1 MKEPKIRFKGFKGEW
16 ENTPFSETFDSLK
29 NNSLSRAELSDS
41 GEVMNIHYGDVLIK
55 YGECV
60 DVIKEVETF
69 VKDEEVAKKLHQSCA
84 IKNGDVIFADA
95 AEDNTVGKCSEV
107 IANENDAIVS
117 GLHTIAC
124 RPKKDFAPMYL
135 GYYLNSNA
143 YHDQLLPHIQG
154 TKISSI
160 SKKAIS
166 QTHINSPLEKDEQQ
180 SIASYFQHLDSLIQS
195 TTKKIES
202 LKQVKAASLQSMF
215 PQEGETTPRV
225 RFKGFEGEWEK
236 KTLGDC
242 LTINNERNQS
252 NVYGIND
259 VLSVSDEVGVV
270 NQIKLL
276 GRSYAGKSVVNYRV
290 LKTNQIVYTKSPL
303 KSKPYGIIKVNKGDI
318 GIVSVLYAVYDA
330 NENVYPDY
338 IHYYFEPIHR
348 INNYLLPLINKG
360 AKNTMNISDEMALT
374 GNIWIPSLEEQ
385 KKIADFLQALD
396 SQITLQ
402 TLRLEKLKQI
412 KAACLDNMF
421 V

>member
-1 MKEPKIRFKGFKGEW
+1 MKEPKIRFKGF
-16 ENTPFSETFDSLK
+16 
-29 NNSLSRAELSDS
+29 
-41 GEVMNIHYGDVLIK
+41 
-55 YGECV
+55 
-60 DVIKEVETF
+60 
-69 VKDEEVAKKLHQSCA
+69 Q
-84 IKNGDVIFADA
+84 
-95 AEDNTVGKCSEV
+95 
-107 IANENDAIVS
+107 
-117 GLHTIAC
+117 
-124 RPKKDFAPMYL
+124 
-135 GYYLNSNA
+135 
-143 YHDQLLPHIQG
+143 
-154 TKISSI
+154 
-160 SKKAIS
+160 
-166 QTHINSPLEKDEQQ
+166 
-180 SIASYFQHLDSLIQS
+180 
-195 TTKKIES
+195 
-202 LKQVKAASLQSMF
+202 
-215 PQEGETTPRV
+215 
-225 RFKGFEGEWEK
+225 GEWEK

-385 KKIADFLQALD
+385 KKIADYLQALD

-402 TLRLEKLKQI
+402 TQRLEKLKQI

>member
-16 ENTPFSETFDSLK
+16 EIDKIGNFSTSFSGGTPTAGISAYYGGNIPFIRSGEIHEDKTELSLTEK
-29 NNSLSRAELSDS
+29 GYNNSSAKIVEKGTLLYALYGATS
-41 GEVMNIHYGDVLIK
+41 GDVAISKIRGAINQAILAIIPYK
-55 YGECV
+55 S
-60 DVIKEVETF
+60 VETDF
-69 VKDEEVAKKLHQSCA
+69 LADFLLCNKNKIVGELLQGGQGNLSGSLVKDINVTYPCL
-84 IKNGDVIFADA
+84 
-95 AEDNTVGKCSEV
+95 SEQR
-107 IANENDAIVS
+107 A
-117 GLHTIAC
+117 
-124 RPKKDFAPMYL
+124 
-135 GYYLNSNA
+135 
-143 YHDQLLPHIQG
+143 
-154 TKISSI
+154 
-160 SKKAIS
+160 
-166 QTHINSPLEKDEQQ
+166 
-180 SIASYFQHLDSLIQS
+180 IASYFQHLDSLIQS

-202 LKQVKAASLQSMF
+202 LKQVKGASLQSMF
-215 PQEGETTPRV
+215 PLEGETTPRV

-374 GNIWIPSLEEQ
+374 GYIWIPSLEEQ
-385 KKIADFLQALD
+385 NTIANYLKALD
-396 SQITLQ
+396 RQITLHTQ
-402 TLRLEKLKQI
+402 RLEKLKQI
-412 KAACLDNMF
+412 KAACLDKMF

>member
-1 MKEPKIRFKGFKGEW
+1 MKEPKIRFKGFQGEW
-16 ENTPFSETFDSLK
+16 ETHALSEYFKKVCDKNTKMECTIVLTNSAEHGIIPQNDFFDHAIANNKNIGGYYIVSPDDFVYNPRVSVTAPVGPINRSLLDFQGVMSPLYLVFKINAINKDYLNIFYKTNKWHTFMKLEGNCGARFDR
-29 NNSLSRAELSDS
+29 LSISD
-41 GEVMNIHYGDVLIK
+41 DQ
-55 YGECV
+55 
-60 DVIKEVETF
+60 F
-69 VKDEEVAKKLHQSCA
+69 VKMPLTH
-84 IKNGDVIFADA
+84 
-95 AEDNTVGKCSEV
+95 
-107 IANENDAIVS
+107 
-117 GLHTIAC
+117 
-124 RPKKDFAPMYL
+124 PKDH
-135 GYYLNSNA
+135 S
-143 YHDQLLPHIQG
+143 
-154 TKISSI
+154 
-160 SKKAIS
+160 
-166 QTHINSPLEKDEQQ
+166 EQQ
-180 SIASYFQHLDSLIQS
+180 SIASYFQHLDSLIQL

-374 GNIWIPSLEEQ
+374 SKIWIPSLEEQ

>member
-1 MKEPKIRFKGFKGEW
+1 MNEPKIRFKGFRGEW
-16 ENTPFSETFDSLK
+16 EKVQLNSFAKRVTRKNSHLESTLALTIASAHGLVSQIDYFNNLVVGSNISNYYLLKKGEFAYNKSYSNGYPFGSVKRLDKYEQGILSTLYITFCIDDSISSDYLTHYFDTT
-29 NNSLSRAELSDS
+29 LWHRDVAE
-41 GEVMNIHYGDVLIK
+41 N
-55 YGECV
+55 
-60 DVIKEVETF
+60 
-69 VKDEEVAKKLHQSCA
+69 
-84 IKNGDVIFADA
+84 A
-95 AEDNTVGKCSEV
+95 AEGARNHGLLNISAEDFFK
-107 IANENDAIVS
+107 IKIVK
-117 GLHTIAC
+117 
-124 RPKKDFAPMYL
+124 P
-135 GYYLNSNA
+135 
-143 YHDQLLPHIQG
+143 Q
-154 TKISSI
+154 
-160 SKKAIS
+160 SKA
-166 QTHINSPLEKDEQQ
+166 EQRA
-180 SIASYFQHLDSLIQS
+180 IASYFQHLDSLIQS

-252 NVYGIND
+252 NIYGIND

-385 KKIADFLQALD
+385 NTIANYFTTLD
-396 SQITLQ
+396 RQITLQ
-402 TLRLEKLKQI
+402 SQRLEKLKQI
-412 KAACLDNMF
+412 KAACLDKMF

>member
-1 MKEPKIRFKGFKGEW
+1 MNEPKIRFKGFQGEW
-16 ENTPFSETFDSLK
+16 ETHALSEYFKKVCDKNTKMECTIVLTNSAEHGIIPQNDFFDHAIANNKNIGGYYIVSPDDFVYNPRVSVTAPVGPINRSLLDFQGVMSPLYLVFKINAINKDYLNIFYKTNKWHTFMKLEGNCGARFDR
-29 NNSLSRAELSDS
+29 LSISD
-41 GEVMNIHYGDVLIK
+41 DQ
-55 YGECV
+55 
-60 DVIKEVETF
+60 F
-69 VKDEEVAKKLHQSCA
+69 VKMPLTH
-84 IKNGDVIFADA
+84 
-95 AEDNTVGKCSEV
+95 
-107 IANENDAIVS
+107 
-117 GLHTIAC
+117 
-124 RPKKDFAPMYL
+124 PKDH
-135 GYYLNSNA
+135 S
-143 YHDQLLPHIQG
+143 
-154 TKISSI
+154 
-160 SKKAIS
+160 
-166 QTHINSPLEKDEQQ
+166 EQQ
-180 SIASYFQHLDSLIQS
+180 SIASYFQHHDSLIQS

>member
-1 MKEPKIRFKGFKGEW
+1 MKEPNIRFKGFSGEW
-16 ENTPFSETFDSLK
+16 KTSIIGDIATFSKGRGYSKSDLRSEGNPIVLYGRLYTNYSSVIESVDTFASLQNGSVLTKGNEVIIPGSGETPEDIAVASAVEQKGVILGGDLNVLTFDQEKISPAFAAMSITYS
-29 NNSLSRAELSDS
+29 NTHNELS
-41 GEVMNIHYGDVLIK
+41 GYAQGKTVVH
-55 YGECV
+55 
-60 DVIKEVETF
+60 
-69 VKDEEVAKKLHQSCA
+69 LH
-84 IKNGDVIFADA
+84 N
-95 AEDNTVGKCSEV
+95 
-107 IANENDAIVS
+107 
-117 GLHTIAC
+117 
-124 RPKKDFAPMYL
+124 
-135 GYYLNSNA
+135 
-143 YHDQLLPHIQG
+143 
-154 TKISSI
+154 SSI
-160 SKKAIS
+160 SKGHIS
-166 QTHINSPLEKDEQQ
+166 YPYIDEQQ
-180 SIASYFQHLDSLIQS
+180 SISTYFQHLDSLIQS

-374 GNIWIPSLEEQ
+374 GKIWIPSLEEQ

>member
-1 MKEPKIRFKGFKGEW
+1 MKEPKIRFKGFQGEW
-16 ENTPFSETFDSLK
+16 ETRHVGELCDVLTGFPFEGSKILPKGKELLMRGINITEGFIRHSEDIDRYYDEDSSMLSKYRLQENDLVIGMDGSKVGK
-29 NNSLSRAELSDS
+29 NSALVTKKEVNSLLVQRVARLRNNNPHLIHLIQISLGSEKFFEYVDSMKTSSAIPHISPSD
-41 GEVMNIHYGDVLIK
+41 
-55 YGECV
+55 
-60 DVIKEVETF
+60 
-69 VKDEEVAKKLHQSCA
+69 
-84 IKNGDVIFADA
+84 IKNFV
-95 AEDNTVGKCSEV
+95 V
-107 IANENDAIVS
+107 
-117 GLHTIAC
+117 
-124 RPKKDFAPMYL
+124 
-135 GYYLNSNA
+135 
-143 YHDQLLPHIQG
+143 
-154 TKISSI
+154 SI
-160 SKKAIS
+160 SV
-166 QTHINSPLEKDEQQ
+166 NDDEIKLV
-180 SIASYFQHLDSLIQS
+180 SDYFQHLDSLIQS

-385 KKIADFLQALD
+385 KKIADYLQALD

>member
-1 MKEPKIRFKGFKGEW
+1 MKEPKIRFKGFRGEW
-16 ENTPFSETFDSLK
+16 EEKALGCCVAFWDSMRQPIEEVKRIKGIYPYYGASGVVDYINDYIFDEELILLSEDGANITDRNYPVCFIARGKYWVNNHAHVLKANKGFDNVFLCNNLERKDYTQYNTGMAMPKL
-29 NNSLSRAELSDS
+29 N
-41 GEVMNIHYGDVLIK
+41 
-55 YGECV
+55 
-60 DVIKEVETF
+60 KEVCIRIPVLYPT
-69 VKDEEVAKKLHQSCA
+69 
-84 IKNGDVIFADA
+84 
-95 AEDNTVGKCSEV
+95 
-107 IANENDAIVS
+107 
-117 GLHTIAC
+117 
-124 RPKKDFAPMYL
+124 
-135 GYYLNSNA
+135 
-143 YHDQLLPHIQG
+143 LP
-154 TKISSI
+154 
-160 SKKAIS
+160 
-166 QTHINSPLEKDEQQ
+166 EQQ

-215 PQEGETTPRV
+215 PQEGGTTPRV
-225 RFKGFEGEWEK
+225 RFKEFEGEWEK

-385 KKIADFLQALD
+385 KKIADYLQALD

>member
-1 MKEPKIRFKGFKGEW
+1 MKEPKIRFKGFRGEW
-16 ENTPFSETFDSLK
+16 EKKKLGAMTSVRGGYAFQSSLFQ
-29 NNSLSRAELSDS
+29 NSGIPVVRISNILSNGNVGGDFVYYPRLDGDTNITIHEKDVVIAMS
-41 GEVMNIHYGDVLIK
+41 GATTGKIAR
-55 YGECV
+55 V
-60 DVIKEVETF
+60 DVGDGILYQNQRVGLFTKTGKVDYDFLYTVLNRPHFNELLNKLLTSSAQPNASSADIESIEMEF
-69 VKDEEVAKKLHQSCA
+69 PEDAEEQKAL
-84 IKNGDVIFADA
+84 
-95 AEDNTVGKCSEV
+95 
-107 IANENDAIVS
+107 
-117 GLHTIAC
+117 
-124 RPKKDFAPMYL
+124 
-135 GYYLNSNA
+135 SN
-143 YHDQLLPHIQG
+143 YIL
-154 TKISSI
+154 S
-160 SKKAIS
+160 
-166 QTHINSPLEKDEQQ
+166 
-180 SIASYFQHLDSLIQS
+180 LDSLIQS

-348 INNYLLPLINKG
+348 INNYLLPLISKG